1 MARFDQPWRCSLQT
15 CVIGREP
22 PGTALRGPHLC
33 LRRRCGRRHRYGGPA
48 IRLDDGCTAQRVGHR
63 FQCLPVGAE
72 DLVERFGKVWQEVK
86 AVGHLDGLRRA
97 RASTVDRGVEDDL
110 WR

>member
-15 CVIGREP
+15 CSSVASHR
-22 PGTALRGPHLC
+22 ALRGPHLC

-48 IRLDDGCTAQRVGHR
+48 IRLDDGCTAQRVAHR

-110 WR
+110 SR